1 MSNQTQLWS
10 GVNRLKYIRLAKGI
24 SQKEVSITLG
34 VTQATVSS
42 WERGTKS
49 PSMNNMKR
57 LAKIYEV
64 SLDYLVG
71 STDSI
76 DPASSPTVPD
86 GNDEKSLAERD
97 EAFTYAMK
105 IVQLPEDA
113 KQVVLNMLELL
124 EGQQENKL

>member
-1 MSNQTQLWS
+1 
-10 GVNRLKYIRLAKGI
+10 LKYIRLAKGI